1 MVESRGRKAAF
12 LREAVR
18 ELRLPNIDVE
28 SVRAE
33 ALPQIGAFEAITV
46 RAVRLGREFVAAIH
60 RLLSREGRLILFLPE
75 PSRFHVEG
83 FTLKDQLKIVSAGS
97 GIGLFSREALPD

>member
-33 ALPQIGAFEAITV
+33 ALPQIGAYEAITV
-46 RAVRLGREFVAAIH
+46 RAVRLDREFVAAIH
-60 RLLSREGRLILFLPE
+60 GLLSREGRVILFLPE
-75 PSRFHVEG
+75 PSGFQVEG
-83 FTLKDQLKIVSAGS
+83 FILKDHRKISTAGS
-97 GIGLFSREALPD
+97 GIGLFSREVLPD